1 MSLYRVIERA
11 TVNVAAIHHSHNV
24 FLASQITITLNTLLD
39 HLHCMLHFL
48 TAALIVK
55 GRENLELRLEINT
68 FLRQWYLGTLQLKA
82 LTLTPSKDN
91 EVFPLL

>member
-11 TVNVAAIHHSHNV
+11 TVNVAAIHHSHNI
-24 FLASQITITLNTLLD
+24 FLGSQITITLNTLLHCVL
-39 HLHCMLHFL
+39 HLL

-55 GRENLELRLEINT
+55 GRENLELRLGIKT
-68 FLRQWYLGTLQLKA
+68 FLRQRYLGTLQMEA

>member
-11 TVNVAAIHHSHNV
+11 TVNVAAIHHSHNI
-24 FLASQITITLNTLLD
+24 FLGSQITITLNTLLD
-39 HLHCMLHFL
+39 HLHCMLHLL

-55 GRENLELRLEINT
+55 GRENLELRLGIKT
-68 FLRQWYLGTLQLKA
+68 FLRQRYLGTLQMKA